1 LSTFDTGTRT
11 SQGYALVIV
20 GETHR
25 ALGRYDD
32 ALEYLDQALA
42 IACDTGAR
50 TNQCLALKTIG
61 DVYRA
66 LDRHDEASQYLEHAL
81 TIARECG
88 DRGAEARGLNSLGG
102 IARSGGAPAKALD
115 QYQEALTI
123 AEETGGR
130 YDQACAH
137 LGLGDAYH
145 DLDGDHEARSHW
157 ERALVLY
164 TGMCVPEAADARARL
179 EDAPDMSVKA
189 SFAASDPHPPPTATL
204 NGDAARR

>member
-1 LSTFDTGTRT
+1 
-11 SQGYALVIV
+11 LVIV

-66 LDRHDEASQYLEHAL
+66 LDRHDEASQYREHAL

-88 DRGAEARGLNSLGG
+88 DRGAEARVLNSLGG

-145 DLDGDHEARSHW
+145 DWMATTTLAITGNAHW
-157 ERALVLY
+157 SCTPACAFPKPP
-164 TGMCVPEAADARARL
+164 MH
-179 EDAPDMSVKA
+179 APGSRMR
-189 SFAASDPHPPPTATL
+189 PICP
-204 NGDAARR
+204 